1 MAAYFAC
8 QRGRLSPRF
17 LVQTSFLPEDDVA
30 VEPSAEQYSP
40 ARADRLPGAGR
51 AGYQRGR
58 ESPGRF
64 MQRAQDPV
72 EVLPT
77 APVAVQ
83 NLPTFTTPGTVT
95 EARGAAD
102 AGVLTPADLA
112 DALAGTVGAFFFP
125 PHPVSATAALRATLR
140 ATLIK
145 ASGRFM
151 WPPIQV
157 PAQGLK

>member
-1 MAAYFAC
+1 
-8 QRGRLSPRF
+8 

-40 ARADRLPGAGR
+40 ARTDRLPGAGL

-77 APVAVQ
+77 APIAVQ

-95 EARGAAD
+95 EARGIALRAADAD
-102 AGVLTPADLA
+102 AGVLRPADLA
-112 DALAGTVGAFFFP
+112 EALAATVDAFFFP
-125 PHPVSATAALRATLR
+125 PHPVSATAALRATLIR
-140 ATLIK
+140 

-157 PAQGLK
+157 PDQGLK